1 MLTLAVAFVSIGV
14 VVSVR
19 TVRFGEMV
27 VSIEIVPEVPGIIS
41 VSLAIISGGEVSFTT
56 AFGAG
61 TTAFGARTTAF
72 GAVLVTFTFV
82 VNLSIFFVS
91 ITMISGTSAV
101 TVFCNTLTAISS
113 TINFLQINSFTSSQL
128 SALRSYLAL
137 GKNYVHPG
145 PLLGK
150 NSESPYPYQ
159 YSSLESL
166 SIWYSAAES
175 RVRR

>member
-27 VSIEIVPEVPGIIS
+27 VSIEIGAVV
-41 VSLAIISGGEVSFTT
+41 LAIISGGEISFTT
-56 AFGAG
+56 AFGVG
-61 TTAFGARTTAF
+61 TTAF

-137 GKNYVHPG
+137 GKNCVQPG